1 MENSIEQ
8 DDMRKR
14 IRKRYMKFLSKTK
27 MRYVSVFFL
36 LAAAFIALPV
46 AGTDEDPD
54 ILFDLGVDAFNT
66 GDYEKAI
73 GYWEEALPLYRANGD
88 LEHQAMVLNNIGL
101 MNYYTQNYAA
111 AVEYFYQ
118 ALEIDRERGIYSDM
132 ANDLMNLGM
141 AAYRLG
147 MFYDAGAAFLEAA
160 QHYTDLG
167 MAPEQAKAVYN
178 LARTYYVL
186 NDYETALSMY
196 VAAAELHGRLGDQ
209 QGFMQDMVGVG
220 DVMVDIGRVD
230 KAVEAY
236 DAAFETGEKE
246 DDYVSMVWVIT
257 RTAVAL
263 GSIGRYEDA
272 LVRLKK
278 GEGLLK
284 NIEEVDSTLQI
295 LTTRA
300 DILDRSGDF
309 AGSIK
314 VYEEALEL
322 AKEHEKPE
330 EAGKILTNMGII
342 YGQLLRFDD
351 ATSMFSDARL
361 MYQVLGDGLSE
372 AKVVTNL
379 GKLALEMRDVE
390 KALEYFS
397 ESNKIFVAYRQQRL
411 EAVNLLS
418 MAEAMIAA
426 GNLADATD
434 AVEDAL
440 SLFYEVPTG
449 TERYVA
455 RSLSY
460 LGFLKYMNGEYTA
473 AVSDFNESLTLFRD
487 EGASVYEADA
497 LIGMGM
503 SLLAQ
508 DRMDLAAG
516 YFEEA
521 ERIAD
526 ELSITALGWR
536 AVCAQGLL
544 AAAEGDTDI
553 ALARYE
559 DALFRFAGLPG
570 IGEDLLGARII
581 DPVDLIEYLAA
592 AHEEN
597 GLFNRADTVRKTGD
611 DIEKRLTLFTGAT
624 GIGGDTTYAEEYV
637 ETVGRVRY
645 YEKKLSEDAVRGG
658 DNQDTFTI
666 MILKSQGEVL
676 NVADEAKKKAPAFY
690 ENYMIDLGGM

>member
-1 MENSIEQ
+1 
-8 DDMRKR
+8 
-14 IRKRYMKFLSKTK
+14 MKFISQEKLQG
-27 MRYVSVFFL
+27 VLVALF
-36 LAAAFIALPV
+36 LAATLVLSPA
-46 AGTDEDPD
+46 AGAAEDPNV
-54 ILFDLGVDAFNT
+54 LFDLGVDAFNT
-66 GDYEKAI
+66 GDYEEAI
-73 GYWEEALPLYRANGD
+73 GYWEEALPLYRANKD

-101 MNYYTQNYAA
+101 MHYYTQNYAA
-111 AVEYFYQ
+111 AVEYFYR

-132 ANDLMNLGM
+132 ADDLMNLGM
-141 AAYRLG
+141 SAYRIG

-160 QHYTDLG
+160 QHYGELG
-167 MAPEQAKAVYN
+167 MNEEQAKAVYN

-186 NDYETALSMY
+186 DDYETALSMY

-230 KAVEAY
+230 KAIEAY
-236 DAAFETGEKE
+236 DAAFETGKE
-246 DDYVSMVWVIT
+246 ADDAVSMVWVIT
-257 RTAVAL
+257 RTAIAL

-272 LVRLKK
+272 MERLKT
-278 GEGLLK
+278 GEKLLK
-284 NIEEVDSTLQI
+284 NINEVDSTLQI

-300 DILDRSGDF
+300 DILDRSGDY
-309 AGSIK
+309 AGSLK

-322 AKEHEKPE
+322 AKENEVPE

-351 ATSMFSDARL
+351 AKTSFSDARL

-379 GKLALEMRDVE
+379 GKLALEMKDTE

-397 ESNKIFVAYRQQRL
+397 ESNETFVNYEQQRL

-418 MAEAMIAA
+418 MAEALITT
-426 GNLADATD
+426 GNLDDAAD

-440 SLFYEVPTG
+440 LMFREIPAG
-449 TERYVA
+449 AERYVA

-460 LGFLKYMNGEYTA
+460 LGFLKYMHGEYTA

-503 SLLAQ
+503 SLLVQ
-508 DRMDLAAG
+508 DRTDLAAG

-521 ERIAD
+521 QRIAD

-536 AVCAQGLL
+536 AVYAQGLL
-544 AAAEGDTDI
+544 AAAEDDADI

-559 DALFRFAGLPG
+559 DALFRSVSLPE
-570 IGEDLLGARII
+570 IGEDLMGSRMI
-581 DPVDLIEYLAA
+581 DTTDLIERLAA
-592 AHEEN
+592 AHEAN
-597 GLFNRADTVRKTGD
+597 GLFDRADRVRNIGD
-611 DIEKRLTLFTGAT
+611 DIEHRLSLFTGAAGT
-624 GIGGDTTYAEEYV
+624 GGGTTYAEEYV
-637 ETVGRVRY
+637 EVVGMVRY
-645 YEKKLSEDAVRGG
+645 YEKKLSEDAGRGG
-658 DNQDTFTI
+658 DNQDTFTLL
-666 MILKSQGEVL
+666 ILKSQGEVL
-676 NVADEAKKKAPAFY
+676 KVVDEAHRKAPTFY
-690 ENYMIDLGGM
+690 ENYMVDLGGM